1 MLAPISEVAGSGTSF
16 AAGSNTTFNCTV
28 FGIEMLHSPALQYV
42 WRKNSMNLTE
52 QEASSLV
59 LGPLMTDDF
68 GSYICTVT
76 INHNLLSTPI
86 TVTSRRYNVTL
97 SSKLMNR
104 IHHPNIHLIRTGH
117 CTKCLNFLL
126 YSLVLP

>member
-97 SSKLMNR
+97 SSKLMT
-104 IHHPNIHLIRTGH
+104 PYSSPQ
-117 CTKCLNFLL
+117 
-126 YSLVLP
+126 YSLN